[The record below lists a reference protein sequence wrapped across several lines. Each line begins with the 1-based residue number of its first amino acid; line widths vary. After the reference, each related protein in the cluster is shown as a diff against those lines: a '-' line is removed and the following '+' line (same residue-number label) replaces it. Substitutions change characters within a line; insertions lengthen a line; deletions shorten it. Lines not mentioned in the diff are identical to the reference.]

1 MAEKRKKTS
10 SFFFPLSFLLHASL
24 VSQVISG
31 GGRINCPLLG
41 WRLLSEGQ
49 YILFQGHVMSVKSP
63 INEFKVIENSPQM
76 TCYRRSLLVPLPPHT
91 VLEVKSGLR
100 QSCIINKD
108 KKLNPSCYAFPLLK
122 LIHRIGFGKILLS
135 SQRFFYSVA
144 V

>member
-10 SFFFPLSFLLHASL
+10 SFFFLSFLLHASL
-24 VSQVISG
+24 VSKCISG

-41 WRLLSEGQ
+41 WRLLSERQ

-76 TCYRRSLLVPLPPHT
+76 TCYRRCLLVPLSPHI

-100 QSCIINKD
+100 QSCVTNKD
-108 KKLNPSCYAFPLLK
+108 KELNPSFYAFSLLK
-122 LIHRIGFGKILLS
+122 LIHRKKLWKDSSIL
-135 SQRFFYSVA
+135 
-144 V
+144 